1 MPTDICLTPRILQEI
16 VKETLIDEIGTYV
29 YCNGDFTT
37 PAVSIG
43 NPPND
48 VSVEGLEVILPMFPD
63 IRLQQTGRHEHQEQY
78 WDICLIERAGGEGKI
93 FQAVPKL
100 LSLFYCARGYYHR
113 QEDTVG
119 TYEKY
124 RIEFKIETLTDRFG
138 LISGLQRL
146 CDADEEVNG

>member
-1 MPTDICLTPRILQEI
+1 MTTEICLTPRLLQEM
-16 VKETLIDEIGTYV
+16 VKAVLEDELGTYT

-48 VSVEGLEVILPMFPD
+48 ISVEGLEVIVPMFHD
-63 IRLQQTGRHEHQEQY
+63 FRSQQVGGLTHQEQW
-78 WDICLIERAGGEGKI
+78 WDICLIERVGGQGKI

-100 LSLFYCARGYYHR
+100 MDLFYCARGYYHR
-113 QEDTVG
+113 QMDAVG
-119 TYEKY
+119 EYEKY
-124 RIEFKIETLTDRFG
+124 RIEFKIESLTDRVN
-138 LISGLQRL
+138 LSGLQRL